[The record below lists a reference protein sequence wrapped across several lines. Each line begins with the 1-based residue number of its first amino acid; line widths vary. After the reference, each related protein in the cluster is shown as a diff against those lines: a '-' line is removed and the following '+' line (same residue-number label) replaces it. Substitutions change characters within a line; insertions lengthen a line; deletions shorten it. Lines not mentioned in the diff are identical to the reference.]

1 MSNAHGR
8 HRMRQVPR
16 PIAAGAA
23 RRPLRVGGVLLSAVV
38 VSTVLLGA
46 ASAGAQRRA
55 ANAEPPSLP
64 DSTVDV
70 RLVDVDLRVAV
81 QALGRYL
88 DRPVLVGGP
97 ATPGAPVPR
106 VTLET
111 ARGVS
116 RAAVPRLLRGLVEA
130 QGWELVTDSAAG
142 LYRVRPKDVPRPP
155 TPDPAAYNRPPAF
168 PGGAVP
174 GAPELFVIR
183 LRHARAADVAA
194 TVNALY
200 GRSSALGEPGGR
212 GYAPTL
218 GQQLG
223 PTAVAPVVPGQAPVG
238 NTMGGAQPVAGGA
251 GRAAAFA
258 GEVTIIP
265 DAGTNALL
273 VRAGRADADLVQA
286 AVRELDVRPLQ
297 VLIEVVIAEVRRDR
311 SFDFGVESTV
321 PQTPLQGV
329 TGVNHVTVGGAT
341 TPTLGLG
348 DFALHIMKA
357 AGAIQFDATL
367 RAAAARGDARI
378 LSRPVVLATNN
389 EAAEILVG
397 SQQPFVQVSRALPTD
412 NAARDQVVQYRE
424 VGTKLVVKPTISGD
438 GYVSIAVTQEVSSA
452 TAEVQFGAPVI
463 STRTVQTVL
472 LVRDSQTVVL
482 GGLADHERQVTQ
494 SGVPVL
500 SSLPL
505 IGGLFGHVSRQST
518 ETEFFL
524 FLTPRILRTDADA
537 DAVTRPLERRSGAA
551 RP

>member
-1 MSNAHGR
+1 MSAR
-8 HRMRQVPR
+8 HTPPNKRRTPR
-16 PIAAGAA
+16 RRPAA
-23 RRPLRVGGVLLSAVV
+23 RSRRTLSFGGALL
-38 VSTVLLGA
+38 
-46 ASAGAQRRA
+46 ASALVGAPSANAQRRTA
-55 ANAEPPSLP
+55 GPEFVSTA
-64 DSTVDV
+64 DSMVDV

-88 DRPVLVGGP
+88 DRPVLVGTP
-97 ATPGAPVPR
+97 TLPGAPAPR

-111 ARGVS
+111 ARGVP

-130 QGWELVTDSAAG
+130 QGWELVTDSVAG
-142 LYRVRPKDVPRPP
+142 LYRVRPKEVPRPAA
-155 TPDPAAYNRPPAF
+155 PDPVAPAGSPMF
-168 PGGAVP
+168 PGGAAP
-174 GAPELFVIR
+174 GGPELFVIR

-200 GRSSALGEPGGR
+200 GRSSALGEPGAR

-223 PTAVAPVVPGQAPVG
+223 PTAVAPFVPGQPSAGTPAG
-238 NTMGGAQPVAGGA
+238 NAAAGVAQPVAGAA
-251 GRAAAFA
+251 GRTAAFA

-273 VRAGRADADLVQA
+273 VRASRADADLVQA

-297 VLIEVVIAEVRRDR
+297 VLIEVVIAEVSRTR

-321 PQTPLQGV
+321 PQTPVQGV
-329 TGVNHVTVGGAT
+329 SGVNSVTVGGAT

-348 DFALHIMKA
+348 DFALRIMKA

-438 GYVSIAVTQEVSSA
+438 GFVSIAVTQEVSSA

-482 GGLADHERQVTQ
+482 GGLADRERQATQ
-494 SGVPVL
+494 SGIPVL
-500 SSLPL
+500 SSIPL
-505 IGGLFGHVSRQST
+505 VGGLFGHASRQST

-524 FLTPRILRTDADA
+524 FLTPRIIRTDADA
-537 DAVTRPLERRSGAA
+537 EAVTRPLERRSGAA